1 MRQKAQ
7 RPDYTGLFETSA
19 SSVCLLELDLD
30 IHARGQI
37 QLHQRVDR
45 FVGRVDDVHQALVGA
60 DFHLVARGL
69 VDVRRTQQVEALDA
83 GRQRHGTTD
92 HSTGALGGVD
102 DLEGRR

>member
-19 SSVCLLELDLD
+19 SSACLLELDLD

-45 FVGRVDDVHQALVGA
+45 LVGRIDDVHQAQMGTNLELIARRLVN
-60 DFHLVARGL
+60 
-69 VDVRRTQQVEALDA
+69 VRRAQNVVTLN
-83 GRQRHGTTD
+83 
-92 HSTGALGGVD
+92 
-102 DLEGRR
+102 